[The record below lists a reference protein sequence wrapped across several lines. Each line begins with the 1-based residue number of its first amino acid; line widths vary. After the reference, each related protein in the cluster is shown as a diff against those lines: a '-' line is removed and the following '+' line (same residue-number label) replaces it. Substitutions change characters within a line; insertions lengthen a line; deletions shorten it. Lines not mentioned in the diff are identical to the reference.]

1 MKQFKFLLV
10 LAIAIF
16 SFSAVN
22 AQTKK
27 QVKKTTTTKKTN
39 AKKPAAAA
47 VKYQCPMK
55 CEGDKTYAKAG
66 KCPICNMALS
76 KVEKETAA
84 YQCPMKCEEDKIYA
98 KAGKCPVCKMNLSK
112 VENKKAMNGH
122 EGHNHN

>member
-1 MKQFKFLLV
+1 
-10 LAIAIF
+10 
-16 SFSAVN
+16 
-22 AQTKK
+22 
-27 QVKKTTTTKKTN
+27 
-39 AKKPAAAA
+39 
-47 VKYQCPMK
+47 
-55 CEGDKTYAKAG
+55 
-66 KCPICNMALS
+66 MALS